1 MGGDSMKL
9 ELNKDW
15 QIARYDISPEGLG
28 EINIDS
34 SPNGEYVAYE
44 DVSNVL
50 ASNQEL
56 IGELVEGLERAL
68 AVVTDYVEYEHDGD
82 PWTEDA
88 RQMGEMG
95 VDYYGRSDQ
104 FRADLSLIPK
114 AKALIAKA
122 NNK

>member
-1 MGGDSMKL
+1 MKL
-9 ELNKDW
+9 ELNKDK

-50 ASNQEL
+50 ASNQKL
-56 IGELVEGLERAL
+56 IGELVEGLENI
-68 AVVTDYVEYEHDGD
+68 EQIGDGD
-82 PWTEDA
+82 LAGDCQICDVCPVED
-88 RQMGEMG
+88 ECE
-95 VDYYGRSDQ
+95 Q
-104 FRADLSLIPK
+104 FRSGAVCSARI

-122 NNK
+122 NN